1 MPLAANIII
10 KDPKVTVVLLC
21 PVILCRLYQV
31 CKDFCGVLNEES
43 VKRNNILVLEILDEM
58 IVSRNLLPCSMHSDL
73 LSSLLYLNF
82 SGLWISARMLNT
94 KVETLHFE

>member
-1 MPLAANIII
+1 MNLLNLVKGIMPLAAAIIII

-31 CKDFCGVLNEES
+31 CKDFCGALNEES

-58 IVSRNLLPCSMHSDL
+58 IV
-73 LSSLLYLNF
+73 
-82 SGLWISARMLNT
+82 
-94 KVETLHFE
+94 K